1 MYRINYLEKFVTF
14 SLHFR
19 LVVKC
24 CNMKRIYI
32 AILSLIMVSSVIAQD
47 VKTVVNDPNAELRI
61 VANFTGIKVSGGI
74 GVYISQGKENAVAVS
89 CSDEKHNNKIVT
101 EVKNGVLNIYVEKG
115 AWNGWN
121 WKGVTVKAYITVQQ
135 LEKLDASGASAV
147 KIVEGLK
154 VDFLKIDLSG
164 ASVLKG
170 RVEATSLKL
179 DASGASSISLTGKS
193 NTVSIDLS
201 GASVLKAYE
210 FEIENCKVEASGA
223 SSIGIHVSK
232 QLDVEASG
240 ASSIRYIGEPTI
252 KQISVTGSSS
262 VKPKG

>member
-1 MYRINYLEKFVTF
+1 M
-14 SLHFR
+14 
-19 LVVKC
+19 
-24 CNMKRIYI
+24 
-32 AILSLIMVSSVIAQD
+32 
-47 VKTVVNDPNAELRI
+47 
-61 VANFTGIKVSGGI
+61 
-74 GVYISQGKENAVAVS
+74 SQGKENAVAVS
-89 CSDEKHNNKIVT
+89 CSDEKHNNKIIT

-193 NTVSIDLS
+193 NTASIDLS

-210 FEIENCKVEASGA
+210 LEIENCKVEASGA